1 MRNNNTQRT
10 IIVSCLVSSTIPSRG
25 KLAKKGEMIML
36 IKDIKKKRA
45 LVYCRVSSEDQ
56 GKGTSLDEQET
67 LCIDFAKKYKL
78 EIEKI
83 YKEKGSAMKPEKRK
97 MFNEMVEKLRNGVA
111 DVVIFAF
118 VDRMSRNP
126 VDGYKIIQQVEEE
139 GLTAIFV
146 QERLYLQAP
155 IESSEMLMLD
165 TVLGVSNYRVRLDK
179 EKCKAGI
186 KARALEGFRPNRSP
200 YGYKNDK
207 RLKTAV
213 TMKKRADFVKKAF
226 ELYATG
232 KYTVVEVAE
241 KLYELGFRYE
251 FQPSKMIPKQSL
263 ISMLKNPFYTGKYY
277 VKQADEYVN
286 GNHKA
291 IVSED
296 VYDKV
301 QKLLNL
307 APKSPRKHDLLYSLL
322 LKCENCGGFM
332 VGDVKEKPNGK
343 RYVYYRCT
351 NPKCNEHL
359 SIPEIVIDK
368 DVESYL
374 KEIRLG
380 LIPKEIIEE
389 VIKDEL
395 YPLTQKLSGYRRDV
409 SRKYDRERRLYK
421 RIVEDEIVDEEYIK
435 GAKAL
440 IQEEYGDLDS
450 KIYYTQKQIETIKNN
465 VTENLQKRL
474 YDVYSVFDSKTK
486 RKVLELL
493 ANSFKCTEKGLKM
506 TFKSAFRKIRKR

>member
-1 MRNNNTQRT
+1 
-10 IIVSCLVSSTIPSRG
+10 
-25 KLAKKGEMIML
+25 ML
-36 IKDIKKKRA
+36 INDIKKKRA
-45 LVYCRVSSEDQ
+45 IIYCRVSSEEQ
-56 GKGTSLDEQET
+56 TKGTSLEEQEA
-67 LCIDFAKKYKL
+67 LCLDFAKKYKL

-97 MFNEMVEKLRNGVA
+97 IFNEIVEKLRNGFA

-126 VDGYKIIQQVEEE
+126 IDGYKIIQQIEEE

-155 IESSEMLMLD
+155 ISSSEMLMLD

-207 RLKTAV
+207 KMKTAV
-213 TMKKRADFVKKAF
+213 AMKKRADFVKKAF

-232 KYTVVEVAE
+232 EYTIVEVAE
-241 KLYELGFRYE
+241 RLYEMGFRYE
-251 FQPSKMIPKQSL
+251 FQPSKIIPKQSL
-263 ISMLKNPFYTGKYY
+263 ASMLKNPFYIGKYY

-291 IVSED
+291 IVSEE
-296 VYDKV
+296 VYNKV
-301 QKLLNL
+301 QELLSL
-307 APKSPRKHDLLYSLL
+307 SQKTSRKHDLLYSKLI
-322 LKCENCGGFM
+322 KCDNCDCFM

-351 NPKCNEHL
+351 NPQCKEHL
-359 SIPEIVIDK
+359 ATPEIAIDK

-380 LIPKEIIEE
+380 LIPQEIADE
-389 VIKDEL
+389 VLKDEL
-395 YPLTQKLSGYRRDV
+395 YPMVQKLSGYKRDV
-409 SRKYDRERRLYK
+409 SRKYDKERRLREK
-421 RIVEDEIVDEEYIK
+421 IVEDVIVDEEYIR
-435 GAKAL
+435 GAHAL

-450 KIYYTQKQIETIKNN
+450 KIYYTQNRIETIKHRA
-465 VTENLQKRL
+465 VESLQKRL
-474 YDVYSVFDSKTK
+474 YDVYLLLDAKTK
-486 RKVLELL
+486 RKMLELVT
-493 ANSFKCTEKGLKM
+493 NSFKCTEKGLKM